1 MSWNGGTA
9 VLFLRVGLCGFFCIF
24 APQIAYVKMN
34 KILHIAAVLTALFF
48 AFSCSEKELQTDE
61 PPQQENPSD
70 TEPEQPG
77 DTGGTEDSGS
87 TDEPPVA
94 QNPDEVEF
102 FEIRTAEDLVA
113 LAASVNAG
121 TSKVKTAMLMN
132 DIDMSSV
139 TSWTP
144 IGYANCPVGGG

>member
-1 MSWNGGTA
+1 MKRILIITA
-9 VLFLRVGLCGFFCIF
+9 VLTVLLLAF
-24 APQIAYVKMN
+24 A
-34 KILHIAAVLTALFF
+34 
-48 AFSCSEKELQTDE
+48 CSEKEPQTGN

-70 TEPEQPG
+70 TESEQPG
-77 DTGGTEDSGS
+77 DTGGTEDSGEDDDS
-87 TDEPPVA
+87 LIS
-94 QNPDEVEF
+94 QNPDEVET

-113 LAASVNAG
+113 LAESVNAG

-144 IGYANCPVGGG
+144 IGCAKCPVGGGRC

>member
-1 MSWNGGTA
+1 MET
-9 VLFLRVGLCGFFCIF
+9 
-24 APQIAYVKMN
+24 
-34 KILHIAAVLTALFF
+34 
-48 AFSCSEKELQTDE
+48 
-61 PPQQENPSD
+61 
-70 TEPEQPG
+70 
-77 DTGGTEDSGS
+77 
-87 TDEPPVA
+87 
-94 QNPDEVEF
+94 

-144 IGYANCPVGGG
+144 IGCAKCPVGGGC

>member
-1 MSWNGGTA
+1 
-9 VLFLRVGLCGFFCIF
+9 
-24 APQIAYVKMN
+24 MN
-34 KILHIAAVLTALFF
+34 KILNVAAVLTALFL
-48 AFSCSEKELQTDE
+48 AFSCSDKELQTDE
-61 PPQQENPSD
+61 PPQQEYPSD
-70 TEPEQPG
+70 PEPEQPG

-87 TDEPPVA
+87 TEEPPVT
-94 QNPDEVEF
+94 QNPDEVEI

-144 IGYANCPVGGG
+144 IGYANCPAGGGSC